1 MRNLVQGLAVAAL
14 LLPSAAWG
22 DTINDMVR
30 QAEANCNAQIDRVS
44 MDACWL
50 ELNTWLAWR
59 EVECKELA
67 HTKDRTRSEDRY
79 IRAICE
85 PLGIIPRER

>member
-1 MRNLVQGLAVAAL
+1 MRTSVRGLAMAAF
-14 LLPSAAWG
+14 LLPPAAWG

-30 QAEANCNAQIDRVS
+30 QAEANCNAQIDRIS
-44 MDACWL
+44 IHACWL

-67 HTKDRTRSEDRY
+67 RTENHTGSEDRY
-79 IRAICE
+79 IKAVCE
-85 PLGIIPRER
+85 PLGIVPKER